1 MQTFVI
7 RVWVP
12 GSEEAD
18 ASDGQG
24 YGLRGLVEHV
34 GSGRC
39 AAFRGSEQ
47 LLSLVHASLE
57 AAAIRRNSEPSE
69 LRPESLVSAAT
80 EGATS

>member
-12 GSEEAD
+12 GSEEGD
-18 ASDGQG
+18 ASDGHGQ
-24 YGLRGLVEHV
+24 GLRGLVEHV

-47 LLSLVHASLE
+47 LLCLVHASLE
-57 AAAIRRNSEPSE
+57 AAAARRNGDPSD
-69 LRPESLVSAAT
+69 LQPEFLVSAAT